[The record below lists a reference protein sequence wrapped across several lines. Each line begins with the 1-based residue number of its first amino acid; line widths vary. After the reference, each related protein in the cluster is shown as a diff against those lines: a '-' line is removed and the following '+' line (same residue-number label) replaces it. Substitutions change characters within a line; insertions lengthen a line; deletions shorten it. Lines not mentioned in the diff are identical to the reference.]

1 MNNLEK
7 FKRSFFEFAK
17 EDLKRTKNE
26 IELEL
31 VSNTIEDML
40 RSMFPL
46 IVKGNDYFELWNKIE
61 KTVNEIGNKR
71 GYTNYLKK

>member
-1 MNNLEK
+1 
-7 FKRSFFEFAK
+7 
-17 EDLKRTKNE
+17 
-26 IELEL
+26 
-31 VSNTIEDML
+31 ML